1 MTQEVQYLLKMTAK
15 FFECGYGDGVGVL
28 KGFSLWDD
36 KQTRLRGDGYSSS
49 KYISWRLR
57 WNTRP
62 STRYEPMTSLIW
74 IVGPKGKA
82 DDEP

>member
-1 MTQEVQYLLKMTAK
+1 VTQEVQYLLKMTAK

-82 DDEP
+82 DDEA

>member
-1 MTQEVQYLLKMTAK
+1 MTQEVKYLLKMTAK
-15 FFECGYGDGVGVL
+15 FFECCYGDGVGV
-28 KGFSLWDD
+28 GVF
-36 KQTRLRGDGYSSS
+36 TVFNPRLRGDGYSSS